1 MSIAMTNA
9 DVNTA
14 DYHRIERAIR
24 FIDTSAPARPSLEDV
39 AEHVG
44 LSPFHFQ
51 RLFTRWAGISPKR
64 FQQVLA
70 LEYAKELLR
79 DSRNLLDATYDAGL
93 TSGGRLHD
101 LFVRLEAVTPGEYRA
116 GGAGLRIQAG
126 FHETPFGEC
135 LLATTERGVCGLSF
149 DASRDAAMAD
159 LVSRWPGAVI
169 EEKPRATAP
178 VARRLFEAL
187 AVRDPAG
194 LVPLSLLV
202 RGTNFQVKV
211 WSALLRIPAGAVA
224 TYEDVATAIGAPRA
238 VRAVG
243 TAVGRNPVAFLIPCH
258 RVIRGTGALGG
269 YRWGVERKRAMLAW
283 ESGRV
288 VRPQRIAAAR

>member
-1 MSIAMTNA
+1 MTIAMTSA
-9 DVNTA
+9 DLNTA

-24 FIDTSAPARPSLEDV
+24 FIDASAPARPSLDEV
-39 AEHVG
+39 ARHVG

-116 GGAGLRIQAG
+116 GGAGLRIQTG
-126 FHETPFGEC
+126 FHDTPFGEC

-149 DASRDAAMAD
+149 STGRDAAMAD
-159 LVSRWPGAVI
+159 LASRWPGAVI

-178 VARRLFEAL
+178 VARRLFDAL
-187 AVRDPAG
+187 GVRDPAG

-211 WSALLRIPAGAVA
+211 WSALLRIPAGTVA
-224 TYEDVATAIGAPRA
+224 TYEDVAASIGAPRA

-288 VRPQRIAAAR
+288 VRPERIAAAR